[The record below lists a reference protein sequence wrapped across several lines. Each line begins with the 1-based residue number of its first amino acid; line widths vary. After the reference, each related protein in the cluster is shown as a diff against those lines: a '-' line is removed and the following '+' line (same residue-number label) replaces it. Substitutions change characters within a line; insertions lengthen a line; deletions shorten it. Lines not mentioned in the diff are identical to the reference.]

1 MPLLK
6 AHTKIRPSFGTGRSL
21 ADPDIEI
28 LLDKTQFFR
37 TLYYLATA
45 SHSVYL
51 RDQARD
57 LWRMIAIFP
66 QAGVY
71 AGYAQRQL
79 VSAWEEERLRHT
91 VRSIPVQAMPLNQF
105 VRNIATFIVAAGR
118 NIYPECDQGTYTRKA
133 EGS

>member
-79 VSAWEEERLRHT
+79 VSAWEEERLR
-91 VRSIPVQAMPLNQF
+91 
-105 VRNIATFIVAAGR
+105 
-118 NIYPECDQGTYTRKA
+118 TR
-133 EGS
+133 